1 MVLTAHESI
10 NDASSVLHFRSALR
24 HTTDS
29 SFTIFS
35 YTLNTMA
42 FDHSTYKCFA
52 ISTCMAIAE
61 GLPPSQK
68 EHCLDFYLKVVAFR
82 THYVIN
88 YYCPRWTA
96 SYSVSIGLRHL
107 YQHIIGGFFITPCN
121 ASAYTIRPSIAGG
134 FVFQFIYDFYL
145 SHKVTSSLF
154 LLFYFL
160 LFPYDAGSSATIES
174 IPSLA

>member
-1 MVLTAHESI
+1 MGSQILNVCNCKGTI
-10 NDASSVLHFRSALR
+10 NQRWLKLVRTGGSRHTGQAAPPHQNIHLHFRSALR
-24 HTTDS
+24 HSTDS

-68 EHCLDFYLKVVAFR
+68 EHCLNFYLKVVAFR

-96 SYSVSIGLRHL
+96 SYSVCIGLRHL

-134 FVFQFIYDFYL
+134 LVF
-145 SHKVTSSLF
+145 
-154 LLFYFL
+154 
-160 LFPYDAGSSATIES
+160 S
-174 IPSLA
+174 ITFFHTNILY

>member
-82 THYVIN
+82 THYVLN
-88 YYCPRWTA
+88 FLHRYFDSSLYCPPN
-96 SYSVSIGLRHL
+96 V
-107 YQHIIGGFFITPCN
+107 
-121 ASAYTIRPSIAGG
+121 
-134 FVFQFIYDFYL
+134 FYL
-145 SHKVTSSLF
+145 RNWQVTF
-154 LLFYFL
+154 LLYTL
-160 LFPYDAGSSATIES
+160 GVLFFRLTA
-174 IPSLA
+174 